1 MPPYAVTGPTVM
13 VDRKPPVKLESRETY
28 TLRFKP
34 SEWEEFVTA
43 AAALGLLVR
52 QYVRECALT
61 GHTVEQ
67 ARRVREGHTRVS
79 A

>member
-1 MPPYAVTGPTVM
+1 ME
-13 VDRKPPVKLESRETY
+13 RKPPTRIESRETY
-28 TLRFKP
+28 TVRFKP
-34 SEWEEFVTA
+34 SEWEEFVETA
-43 AAALGLLVR
+43 HALGLLPR

-67 ARRVREGHTRVS
+67 ARRMREGHTRVS